1 MQIPWVRMR
10 ELNQGHQWWW
20 ELVVILCWIYKEE
33 KKSVKMQVFDIKL
46 KIIRGSNN
54 ILVIIFIYIS
64 RTIFNSE
71 SIKHYTRSNLY
82 AI

>member
-1 MQIPWVRMR
+1 M
-10 ELNQGHQWWW
+10 
-20 ELVVILCWIYKEE
+20 ILCWIYKEE
-33 KKSVKMQVFDIKL
+33 KKSVKIQVFDIKL

-71 SIKHYTRSNLY
+71 SIKP
-82 AI
+82 